1 MKEFMRTVAITATV
15 TAVVVVSISI
25 LTGDTLILDD

>member
-15 TAVVVVSISI
+15 TAVVVVGISI